1 MTTRDLKYYEQ
12 RVNNRFGTSAAP
24 EIDASL
30 LPETASAH
38 RLKWRRVPRRDV
50 ALYAD
55 GSGIAGDVQA
65 ALQQD
70 DCMLL
75 PIHPFEENRW
85 PDETFVESGHVEV
98 SASYRTMF
106 FEPDPDGLLSDV
118 VGPDTTLMLK
128 LHLEKPLQGIPGD
141 RRLSQQIVQKCV
153 LLSTQLTK
161 IMGVDRLGEGCDVV
175 PEFLG
180 VATAD
185 TGVIFR
191 LMPATGV
198 LPLFSMFSPDPELVG
213 SSSHI
218 EAALR
223 RLYGD
228 ESAVAARQLGYELA
242 EPLVRPLFAGFRAG
256 FSIEM
261 HAQNVLFEP
270 GENRLIDRVFVR
282 DLEGVVFSN
291 RYRIGQGLEPL
302 FEGYEN
308 EALDS
313 GYKSMSRWFNRNFDH
328 DLGRA
333 FTASLDALVRSGYFS
348 ETDRKTAVRSIR
360 KVVRRLVS
368 EAELG
373 HLDWLG
379 RILPIS
385 RSPYG
390 NGLGKGHYYRSRYR

>member
-1 MTTRDLKYYEQ
+1 MRDLKYYEQ

-38 RLKWRRVPRRDV
+38 RLKWRRVPCGDV
-50 ALYAD
+50 TVFAD
-55 GSGIAGDVQA
+55 GSGIARKVES
-65 ALQQD
+65 ALRQD
-70 DCMLL
+70 GSMLL
-75 PIHPFEENRW
+75 PIHPFEEKRW
-85 PDETFVESGHVEV
+85 PGETFVESGSVEV

-106 FEPDPDGLLSDV
+106 FEPDTGGLLADV
-118 VGPDTTLMLK
+118 VGPGTRLMLK
-128 LHLEKPLQGIPGD
+128 LHLENPLPGIPGD
-141 RRLSQQIVQKCV
+141 RRLSRQIVQKCV
-153 LLSTQLTK
+153 TLSTQLAK
-161 IMGVDRLGEGCDVV
+161 IMNADRLGDGCEVV

-180 VATAD
+180 AATAD

-191 LMPATGV
+191 LMPGAGV
-198 LPLFSMFSPDPELVG
+198 LPLFSLFSPDPELAEAN
-213 SSSHI
+213 SHI

-223 RLYGD
+223 QLYGD
-228 ESAVAARQLGYELA
+228 ESAVAARRFGDELA
-242 EPLVRPLFAGFRAG
+242 GPLVRPLFAGFRAG

-261 HAQNVLFEP
+261 HAQNVLFQP
-270 GENRLIDRVFVR
+270 GDDRLIDRVFLR

-291 RYRIGQGLEPL
+291 RYRTGRGLEPL
-302 FEGYEN
+302 FEGNEN
-308 EALDS
+308 DALDS

-333 FTASLDALVRSGYFS
+333 FTASLDALVHSGYFS
-348 ETDRKTAVRSIR
+348 ESDRRTAVRSIR
-360 KVVRRLVS
+360 KVVRRLVKD
-368 EAELG
+368 AELG
-373 HLDWLG
+373 HLHWPG